1 VTRSASPATG
11 DIASLLLP
19 LNGVPS
25 ETAALSLGLTLARRF
40 SAHLQVLH
48 VATDGR
54 DVAPLAGE
62 GLSGAMVEEMM
73 TAAERDSDRRIVS
86 ARALLE
92 TALDADAATAGG
104 VRLAVRGPGAPQ
116 AQHQAGVTF
125 RSVKGREHEVV
136 AHAARLSDLIL
147 VPHPDAVD
155 EALSSSEAL
164 HAVLF
169 DSGRPAIIAPKTAP
183 SEIGRRICVA
193 WNGTAESASAVFSV
207 LGWLHQADS
216 VQVLHSPDYQR
227 RGPAAA
233 DLVGY
238 LAMHGI
244 EAGMTSFRAE
254 GGEVGAALLAA
265 ADSFGAD
272 MLAMGAY
279 SHSRLRQLFLGGV
292 TRHVIAKATLPV
304 LMAR

>member
-1 VTRSASPATG
+1 MIRSASPATG

-92 TALDADAATAGG
+92 TALDADAATEGG
-104 VRLAVRGPGAPQ
+104 DRLAVRAPGAPP
-116 AQHQAGVTF
+116 APHQAGVTF

-183 SEIGRRICVA
+183 AEIGRRICVA

-244 EAGMTSFRAE
+244 DAGMTSFKAE

>member
-1 VTRSASPATG
+1 MTG
-11 DIASLLLP
+11 DASNIASILLP

-25 ETAALSLGLTLARRF
+25 ESEALRFGLTLARRF
-40 SAHLQVLH
+40 GARLQVLH

-73 TAAERDSDRRIVS
+73 SAAERESDSRTVS
-86 ARALLE
+86 ARALLQRS
-92 TALDADAATAGG
+92 LDADQ
-104 VRLAVRGPGAPQ
+104 AVFGHALPLRTEASPPSPGE
-116 AQHQAGVTF
+116 AGVVF
-125 RSVKGREHEVV
+125 RCVKGREHDMV
-136 AHAARLSDLIL
+136 AYAARLSDLIV
-147 VPHPDAVD
+147 VPHPDTVE
-155 EALSSSEAL
+155 EALSSAEAL

-183 SEIGRRICVA
+183 ETVGRRICVA
-193 WNGTAESASAVFSV
+193 WNGTAEGASAVFCV
-207 LGWLHQADS
+207 LGWLKQADS
-216 VQVLHSPDYQR
+216 VHVLHSPEYQR
-227 RGPAAA
+227 RGPVASE
-233 DLVGY
+233 LVSY
-238 LAMHGI
+238 LALHGI
-244 EAGMTSFRAE
+244 AATSSEFTPK

-265 ADSFGAD
+265 AEAQGAD

-279 SHSRLRQLFLGGV
+279 SHSRLRQLLLGGV